1 MADSNNEP
9 GNKNIF
15 GSPSPIASTSR
26 IDSIV
31 DKTKTLAFPSG
42 PVISLENF
50 EHYGDRP
57 AGSMNSI
64 ADMQDLNGKTL
75 QESYRS
81 GLSESAA
88 FTDKVTDR

>member
-1 MADSNNEP
+1 MAQLVEP
-9 GNKNIF
+9 GNVNIF
-15 GSPSPIASTSR
+15 GSQPPQASNSR
-26 IDSIV
+26 VDTVI

-57 AGSMNSI
+57 AGSINTI
-64 ADMQDLNGKTL
+64 NDMVGLTGKEL

-81 GLSESAA
+81 GLSESAMY
-88 FTDKVTDR
+88 TEKVADR

>member
-15 GSPSPIASTSR
+15 GSVAPIASTSR
-26 IDSIV
+26 LDMIV

-57 AGSMNSI
+57 AGFMNSI
-64 ADMQDLNGKTL
+64 GDMQELNGKTL

-81 GLSESAA
+81 GLSESAQYH
-88 FTDKVTDR
+88 DRVTDR